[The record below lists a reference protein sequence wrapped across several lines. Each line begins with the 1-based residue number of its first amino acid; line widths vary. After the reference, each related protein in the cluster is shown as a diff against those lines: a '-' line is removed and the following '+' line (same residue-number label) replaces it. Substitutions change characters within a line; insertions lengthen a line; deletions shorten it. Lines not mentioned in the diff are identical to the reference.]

1 MLVITAFNF
10 IRLFMFN
17 YPAVAQFD
25 EESETYE
32 ITYRDFDNVEAVAY
46 TEDDIELEAS
56 DILHVALEEFISSKI
71 PIPTPSNAQPGDFI
85 VHLPI
90 ISCLK
95 IALHNAMLA
104 TKTKKSDLA
113 RKMNLTSSQ
122 IERLLEINQTS
133 KVDSLEQALYLL
145 GYSVSV
151 SVHNKEKN
159 N

>member
-1 MLVITAFNF
+1 
-10 IRLFMFN
+10 MFN
-17 YPAVAQFD
+17 YPAVAHFD

-32 ITYRDFDNVEAVAY
+32 ITYRDFDNIHAVAY

-56 DILHVALEEFISSKI
+56 DILHVGLEEFIASKL
-71 PIPTPSNAQPGDFI
+71 PIPAPSKAQAGDFI
-85 VHLPI
+85 VYLPL

-95 IALHNAMLA
+95 IALHNAMLE

-113 RKMNLTSSQ
+113 RKMNLTSAQ

-145 GYSVSV
+145 GYAISVSV
-151 SVHNKEKN
+151 NKDIN
-159 N
+159 PQ

>member
-1 MLVITAFNF
+1 
-10 IRLFMFN
+10 MFS
-17 YPAVAQFD
+17 YPAVAHFD

-32 ITYRDFDNVEAVAY
+32 ITYRDFDNIHAVAY

-56 DILHVALEEFISSKI
+56 DILHVGLEEFIASKL
-71 PIPTPSNAQPGDFI
+71 PIPAPSNAQPGDFI
-85 VHLPI
+85 VYLPL

-95 IALHNAMLA
+95 IALHNAMLE

-113 RKMNLTSSQ
+113 RKMNLTSAQ

-145 GYSVSV
+145 GYAISVSV
-151 SVHNKEKN
+151 NKDITH
-159 N
+159 

>member
-1 MLVITAFNF
+1 
-10 IRLFMFN
+10 MFN
-17 YPAVAQFD
+17 YPAVAHFD

-32 ITYRDFDNVEAVAY
+32 ITYRDFDNIHAVAY

-56 DILHVALEEFISSKI
+56 DILHVGLEEFIASKL
-71 PIPTPSNAQPGDFI
+71 PIPAPSKAQAGDFI
-85 VHLPI
+85 VYLPL

-95 IALHNAMLA
+95 IALHNAMLE

-113 RKMNLTSSQ
+113 RKMNLTSAQ

-145 GYSVSV
+145 GYAISVSV
-151 SVHNKEKN
+151 NKDIN
-159 N
+159 Q

>member
-1 MLVITAFNF
+1 
-10 IRLFMFN
+10 MFN
-17 YPAVAQFD
+17 YPAVAHFD

-32 ITYRDFDNVEAVAY
+32 ITYRDFDNIHAVAY

-56 DILHVALEEFISSKI
+56 DILHVGLEEFIASKL
-71 PIPTPSNAQPGDFI
+71 PIPAPSKAQAGDFI
-85 VHLPI
+85 VYLPL

-95 IALHNAMLA
+95 IALHNAMLE

-113 RKMNLTSSQ
+113 RKMNLTSAQ

-145 GYSVSV
+145 GYAISVSV
-151 SVHNKEKN
+151 NKDIN
-159 N
+159 QQ